1 MNEYVHTI
9 LAVGV
14 MYLGYLLGYRKAA
27 RTAEVDRLVLIK
39 ELLVTLKEMN
49 LIADFTYNVIDEE
62 EEEK

>member
-14 MYLGYLLGYRKAA
+14 IYLGYLMGHRKAA
-27 RTAEVDRLVLIK
+27 AKLKVDRLVLIE
-39 ELLVTLKEMN
+39 ELLVTMKGMGM
-49 LIADFTYNVIDEE
+49 IADFTFNETEEE